1 MKNFSLC
8 RVASRPYSAL
18 RRTQFLRLARA
29 GIVLLALT
37 VAAEVALAHAI
48 VLEESP
54 APNSV
59 VKGPNVP
66 LKLRFNVRIDAA
78 RSRLF
83 LLMPDGAT
91 RELKVKPQSAPDVL
105 AADADGL
112 ALGTY
117 KLHWLVLAA
126 DGHITQ
132 GDILFSVTNP

>member
-1 MKNFSLC
+1 MWGSRLV
-8 RVASRPYSAL
+8 RLLQTGLVVILLMVATR
-18 RRTQFLRLARA
+18 
-29 GIVLLALT
+29 
-37 VAAEVALAHAI
+37 VALAHAI

-83 LLMPDGAT
+83 LFLPDGS
-91 RELKVKPQSAPDVL
+91 RRDLEIKPQPAPDVL
-105 AADADGL
+105 AADAEGL
-112 ALGTY
+112 TLGPY
-117 KLHWLVLAA
+117 RLHWLVLAA

-132 GDILFSVTNP
+132 GDILFSVGNL